1 MKRIASSLLLLI
13 LLVGCKSIRYVPV
26 ETTKTDSIYVSNVER
41 DSIYLLDS
49 IYIRE
54 KNDTVYLERWRVKYV
69 ERLSRD
75 TLWKERVD
83 SIRVPYPV
91 EKPLTKWQSLKMR
104 VGGYALGGASL
115 LFLVL
120 VGILIA
126 KLRL

>member
-1 MKRIASSLLLLI
+1 MKKIASSLLLLI

-91 EKPLTKWQSLKMR
+91 EKSLTKWQSLKMR

>member
-49 IYIRE
+49 IYIHE

>member
-1 MKRIASSLLLLI
+1 MKKIASSLLLLI

-83 SIRVPYPV
+83 SIRVPHPV

>member
-1 MKRIASSLLLLI
+1 MKKIASSLLLLI

>member
-1 MKRIASSLLLLI
+1 MKRIASSLLFLI